1 MIDCQKFVFKYKDD
15 YWEQLGNLQG
25 NSLTVDSKGD
35 LYVTSVEELVMKWE
49 NDDWVDLKLEGAQY
63 VAAGAEVLAVAKP
76 WYATE

>member
-49 NDDWVDLKLEGAQY
+49 NDDWVDLKLEGA
-63 VAAGAEVLAVAKP
+63 
-76 WYATE
+76 